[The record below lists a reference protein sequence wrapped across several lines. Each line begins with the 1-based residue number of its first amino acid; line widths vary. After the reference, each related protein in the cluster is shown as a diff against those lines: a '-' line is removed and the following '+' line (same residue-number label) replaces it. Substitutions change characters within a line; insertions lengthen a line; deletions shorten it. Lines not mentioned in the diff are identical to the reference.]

1 MNNNINFQDIPP
13 DFWYNKDIVKLTGG
27 TRMNRLFS
35 DKELRLLIVPLII
48 EQILAITVGMADTM
62 MISYAGEAAIS
73 GVALVDLI
81 NLLLMNVFAALATG
95 GAVVSSQYL
104 GKGNKDMCRE
114 SAGQLL
120 IVTTLISLIIMA
132 AVLLTKRHFL
142 GLLYPSV
149 AREVMD
155 NAVTYLR
162 ISAYSYPFLAV
173 FNSCAALF
181 RSMGNS
187 KISMKVSVLM
197 NLINVTGN
205 AVLIFGFSMGVAGA
219 AWATAFS
226 RGVAALIMVWL
237 LRDRRNVIYINL
249 RSLCRLNGSVI
260 RKILYIG
267 IPNGIEN
274 GLFQLGRVLIVSIIA
289 GFGTVQIAANA
300 VANNLDNM
308 GLISGMALNL
318 AMVTVVGRCVG
329 AKDYEQV
336 EYYVK
341 KLMKTAYIAGAVVN
355 GLVLLSMPLALNIYS
370 LTPETAE
377 LTKILVWIHCA
388 GAIVMWPVAFTLPNA
403 LRAANDVRMPM
414 VTSVFSM
421 VVFRILF
428 SVILGIHFQM
438 GVIGVWIA
446 MIMDWIFRLTL
457 FILRY
462 RKGKWKQ
469 MNLI

>member
-1 MNNNINFQDIPP
+1 
-13 DFWYNKDIVKLTGG
+13 
-27 TRMNRLFS
+27 MNRLFS
-35 DKELRLLIVPLII
+35 DKELKLLIVPLLI

-81 NLLLMNVFAALATG
+81 NLLLINVFAALATG

-104 GKGNKDMCRE
+104 GKGSKEMCRE

-120 IVTTLISLIIMA
+120 IVTTFISLAIMA
-132 AVLLTKRHFL
+132 VVLAAKRHFL

-149 AREVMD
+149 TEDVIV
-155 NAVTYLR
+155 NAVAYLR

-187 KISMKVSVLM
+187 KVSMKVSVLM
-197 NLINVTGN
+197 NLINVVGN
-205 AVLIFGFSMGVAGA
+205 AILIFGFSMGVAGA
-219 AWATAFS
+219 AWATAFA
-226 RGVAALIMVWL
+226 RGVAAVIMVLL
-237 LRDRRNVIYINL
+237 LRNRENIIYL
-249 RSLCRLNGSVI
+249 EAKSLCRLNGSMI
-260 RKILYIG
+260 RRILYIG

-274 GLFQLGRVLIVSIIA
+274 GLFQFGRVLIVSIIA

-329 AKDYEQV
+329 AKDYEQA

-341 KLMKTAYIAGAVVN
+341 KLMKIAYLAGLVTN
-355 GLVLLSMPLALNIYS
+355 GLVVLVMPLALKVYS
-370 LTPETAE
+370 LTAETAE
-377 LTKILVWIHCA
+377 LTRVLVWIHCI
-388 GAIVMWPVAFTLPNA
+388 GAIIMWPVAFTLPNA

-421 VVFRILF
+421 IMFRILF
-428 SVILGIHFQM
+428 SVILGIHFKM

-446 MIMDWIFRLTL
+446 MLMDWIFRLTL

-469 MNLI
+469 MSLI